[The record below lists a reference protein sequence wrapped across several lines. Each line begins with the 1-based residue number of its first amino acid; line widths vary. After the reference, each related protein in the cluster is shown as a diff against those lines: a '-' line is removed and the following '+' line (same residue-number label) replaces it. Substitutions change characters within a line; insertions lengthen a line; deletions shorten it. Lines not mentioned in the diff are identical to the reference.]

1 MRTSGL
7 RSKYAASARY
17 HTAFPKPRAQVR
29 FLPGAS
35 PNAGSDEASQA
46 TPTHPSPLKCN
57 PAVGLPLPGAHLVEV
72 ADAHGLG
79 EHLFE
84 LRGVA
89 GVGSPGEI
97 VVVILT
103 GVPASIADDVR

>member
-1 MRTSGL
+1 MCRSGL
-7 RSKYAASARY
+7 NER
-17 HTAFPKPRAQVR
+17 RAWPTRTVR
-29 FLPGAS
+29 QGAGWG
-35 PNAGSDEASQA
+35 NVVGLR
-46 TPTHPSPLKCN
+46 LKCN
-57 PAVGLPLPGAHLVEV
+57 PAAGLPLPGAHLVEV

-103 GVPASIADDVR
+103 GGPASIADDVRRVVLVAAQ